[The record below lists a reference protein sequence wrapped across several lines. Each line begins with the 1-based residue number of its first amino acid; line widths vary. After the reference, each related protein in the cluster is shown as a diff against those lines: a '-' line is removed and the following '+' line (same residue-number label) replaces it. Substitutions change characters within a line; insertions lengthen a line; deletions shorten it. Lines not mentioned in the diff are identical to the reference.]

1 MDKQKFYAVRCGLI
15 PGIYNTWDECS
26 KNVSGYSG
34 AEYKSFESREDAVKW
49 LGEGD
54 DSIPLT
60 LSTDK
65 CYYAVRAGED
75 PGIYESWEEAKKAI
89 GYYGNDAVFKK
100 FTSRSDAI
108 TFMKSQDS
116 ETVKKDNTGTFYAVR
131 VGDNPGVYESWD
143 NAKKVGIGSNEC
155 PVFKKFDNKVDA
167 EAFMVDDNWKV
178 TGNGSRKNFYAI
190 KDVEHPGIYESWEEA
205 KKNIDDWKTA
215 KFKGFYTKE
224 EAEEW
229 MKETKPDTKRR
240 KNFYAVRI
248 GAKPG
253 IYESWEEAKQNIG
266 NWKRAQFKGF
276 YTKEEAEEWMKET
289 KPTAFDDL
297 QSILETKP
305 YAFVDGSYNKDTKT
319 YGFGGF
325 LVENGE
331 RHKIQG
337 AGRDDDI
344 ASLWNVGGEL
354 SGAIEAIKLAI
365 ALELK
370 EIYIIYDYL
379 GIEMWATGKWKR
391 NKPVTE
397 AYYRFIQDIKELI
410 DVHFVKVKGHTGIDG
425 NEEADKLAKEAAG
438 INIESQWVDE
448 DLIEL
453 NPASD
458 LYSYI
463 DEIEKENKTD
473 EEESDISSSDDSE

>member
-116 ETVKKDNTGTFYAVR
+116 ETVKKDNAGTFYAVR

-143 NAKKVGIGSNEC
+143 NAKKVGIGSNDC

-215 KFKGFYTKE
+215 K
-224 EAEEW
+224 
-229 MKETKPDTKRR
+229 
-240 KNFYAVRI
+240 
-248 GAKPG
+248 
-253 IYESWEEAKQNIG
+253 
-266 NWKRAQFKGF
+266 FKGF

-438 INIESQWVDE
+438 INSESQWVDE

-473 EEESDISSSDDSE
+473 KEESDVSSSDDSE

>member
-108 TFMKSQDS
+108 AFMKSQDS
-116 ETVKKDNTGTFYAVR
+116 ETVKKDNAGTFYAVR

-143 NAKKVGIGSNEC
+143 NAKKVGIGSNDC

-215 KFKGFYTKE
+215 K
-224 EAEEW
+224 
-229 MKETKPDTKRR
+229 
-240 KNFYAVRI
+240 
-248 GAKPG
+248 
-253 IYESWEEAKQNIG
+253 
-266 NWKRAQFKGF
+266 FKGF

-438 INIESQWVDE
+438 INSESPLVDE

-473 EEESDISSSDDSE
+473 KEESDVSSSDDSE

>member
-116 ETVKKDNTGTFYAVR
+116 ETVKKDNAGTFYAVR

-143 NAKKVGIGSNEC
+143 NAKKVGIGSNDC

-215 KFKGFYTKE
+215 K
-224 EAEEW
+224 
-229 MKETKPDTKRR
+229 
-240 KNFYAVRI
+240 
-248 GAKPG
+248 
-253 IYESWEEAKQNIG
+253 
-266 NWKRAQFKGF
+266 FKGF

-438 INIESQWVDE
+438 INSESSLVDE

-473 EEESDISSSDDSE
+473 KEESDVSSSDDSE

>member
-1 MDKQKFYAVRCGLI
+1 MVVNYA
-15 PGIYNTWDECS
+15 
-26 KNVSGYSG
+26 
-34 AEYKSFESREDAVKW
+34 A
-49 LGEGD
+49 
-54 DSIPLT
+54 
-60 LSTDK
+60 
-65 CYYAVRAGED
+65 
-75 PGIYESWEEAKKAI
+75 
-89 GYYGNDAVFKK
+89 
-100 FTSRSDAI
+100 
-108 TFMKSQDS
+108 
-116 ETVKKDNTGTFYAVR
+116 
-131 VGDNPGVYESWD
+131 
-143 NAKKVGIGSNEC
+143 
-155 PVFKKFDNKVDA
+155 KFDNKVDA

-205 KKNIDDWKTA
+205 KKNIDEWKTA
-215 KFKGFYTKE
+215 K
-224 EAEEW
+224 
-229 MKETKPDTKRR
+229 
-240 KNFYAVRI
+240 
-248 GAKPG
+248 
-253 IYESWEEAKQNIG
+253 
-266 NWKRAQFKGF
+266 FKGF

-438 INIESQWVDE
+438 INSESPLVDE

>member
-143 NAKKVGIGSNEC
+143 NAKKVGIGSNDC

-215 KFKGFYTKE
+215 K
-224 EAEEW
+224 
-229 MKETKPDTKRR
+229 
-240 KNFYAVRI
+240 
-248 GAKPG
+248 
-253 IYESWEEAKQNIG
+253 
-266 NWKRAQFKGF
+266 FKGF

-438 INIESQWVDE
+438 INSESPLVDE

-473 EEESDISSSDDSE
+473 KEESDVSSSDDSE

>member
-65 CYYAVRAGED
+65 YYYAVRAGED

-116 ETVKKDNTGTFYAVR
+116 ETVKKDNAGTFYAVR

-143 NAKKVGIGSNEC
+143 NAKKVGIGSNDC

-215 KFKGFYTKE
+215 K
-224 EAEEW
+224 
-229 MKETKPDTKRR
+229 
-240 KNFYAVRI
+240 
-248 GAKPG
+248 
-253 IYESWEEAKQNIG
+253 
-266 NWKRAQFKGF
+266 FKGF

-365 ALELK
+365 ALELN

-438 INIESQWVDE
+438 INSESPLVDE

-473 EEESDISSSDDSE
+473 EEESDVSSSDDSE

>member
-116 ETVKKDNTGTFYAVR
+116 ETVKKDNAGTFYAVR

-143 NAKKVGIGSNEC
+143 NAKKVGIGSNDC

-215 KFKGFYTKE
+215 K
-224 EAEEW
+224 
-229 MKETKPDTKRR
+229 
-240 KNFYAVRI
+240 
-248 GAKPG
+248 
-253 IYESWEEAKQNIG
+253 
-266 NWKRAQFKGF
+266 FKGF

-438 INIESQWVDE
+438 INSESPWVDE

>member
-108 TFMKSQDS
+108 AFMKSQDS
-116 ETVKKDNTGTFYAVR
+116 ETVKKDNAGTFYAVR

-143 NAKKVGIGSNEC
+143 NAKKVGIGSNDC

-229 MKETKPDTKRR
+229 MKETKP
-240 KNFYAVRI
+240 
-248 GAKPG
+248 
-253 IYESWEEAKQNIG
+253 
-266 NWKRAQFKGF
+266 
-276 YTKEEAEEWMKET
+276 
-289 KPTAFDDL
+289 TAFDDL

-337 AGRDDDI
+337 AGHDDDI

-438 INIESQWVDE
+438 INSESPLVDE

-473 EEESDISSSDDSE
+473 KEESDVSSSDDSE

>member
-108 TFMKSQDS
+108 AFMKSQDS
-116 ETVKKDNTGTFYAVR
+116 ETVKKDNAGTFYAVR

-143 NAKKVGIGSNEC
+143 NAKKVGIGSNDC

-215 KFKGFYTKE
+215 K
-224 EAEEW
+224 
-229 MKETKPDTKRR
+229 
-240 KNFYAVRI
+240 
-248 GAKPG
+248 
-253 IYESWEEAKQNIG
+253 
-266 NWKRAQFKGF
+266 FKGF

-438 INIESQWVDE
+438 INSESPLVDE

-473 EEESDISSSDDSE
+473 EEESDVSSSDDSE

>member
-116 ETVKKDNTGTFYAVR
+116 ETVKKDNAGTFYAVR

-143 NAKKVGIGSNEC
+143 NAKKVGIGSNDC

-215 KFKGFYTKE
+215 K
-224 EAEEW
+224 
-229 MKETKPDTKRR
+229 
-240 KNFYAVRI
+240 
-248 GAKPG
+248 
-253 IYESWEEAKQNIG
+253 
-266 NWKRAQFKGF
+266 FKGF

-438 INIESQWVDE
+438 INSESPLVDE

-463 DEIEKENKTD
+463 D
-473 EEESDISSSDDSE
+473 

>member
-116 ETVKKDNTGTFYAVR
+116 ETVKKDNAGTFYAVR

-143 NAKKVGIGSNEC
+143 NAKKVGIGSNDC

-215 KFKGFYTKE
+215 K
-224 EAEEW
+224 
-229 MKETKPDTKRR
+229 
-240 KNFYAVRI
+240 
-248 GAKPG
+248 
-253 IYESWEEAKQNIG
+253 
-266 NWKRAQFKGF
+266 FKGF

-438 INIESQWVDE
+438 INSESPLVDE

>member
-49 LGEGD
+49 LGEGV

-116 ETVKKDNTGTFYAVR
+116 ETVKKDNAGTFYAVR

-143 NAKKVGIGSNEC
+143 NAKKVGIGSNDC

-215 KFKGFYTKE
+215 K
-224 EAEEW
+224 
-229 MKETKPDTKRR
+229 
-240 KNFYAVRI
+240 
-248 GAKPG
+248 
-253 IYESWEEAKQNIG
+253 
-266 NWKRAQFKGF
+266 FKGF

-438 INIESQWVDE
+438 INSESPLVDE

-463 DEIEKENKTD
+463 DEIEKENKTN
-473 EEESDISSSDDSE
+473 EEESDVSSSDDSE

>member
-116 ETVKKDNTGTFYAVR
+116 ETVKKDNAGTFYAVR

-143 NAKKVGIGSNEC
+143 NAKKVGIGSNDC

-215 KFKGFYTKE
+215 K
-224 EAEEW
+224 
-229 MKETKPDTKRR
+229 
-240 KNFYAVRI
+240 
-248 GAKPG
+248 
-253 IYESWEEAKQNIG
+253 
-266 NWKRAQFKGF
+266 FKGF

-438 INIESQWVDE
+438 INSESPLVDE

-473 EEESDISSSDDSE
+473 EEESDVSSSDDSE

>member
-116 ETVKKDNTGTFYAVR
+116 ETVKKDNAGTFYAVR

-143 NAKKVGIGSNEC
+143 NAKKVGIGSNDC

-215 KFKGFYTKE
+215 K
-224 EAEEW
+224 
-229 MKETKPDTKRR
+229 
-240 KNFYAVRI
+240 
-248 GAKPG
+248 
-253 IYESWEEAKQNIG
+253 
-266 NWKRAQFKGF
+266 FKGF

-438 INIESQWVDE
+438 INSESTLVDE

-473 EEESDISSSDDSE
+473 KEESDVSSSDDSE

>member
-54 DSIPLT
+54 DSVPLT

-116 ETVKKDNTGTFYAVR
+116 ETVKKDNAGTFYAVR

-143 NAKKVGIGSNEC
+143 NAKKVGIGSNDC

-215 KFKGFYTKE
+215 K
-224 EAEEW
+224 
-229 MKETKPDTKRR
+229 
-240 KNFYAVRI
+240 
-248 GAKPG
+248 
-253 IYESWEEAKQNIG
+253 
-266 NWKRAQFKGF
+266 FKGF

-438 INIESQWVDE
+438 INSDSSLVDE

-463 DEIEKENKTD
+463 DEIEKENKTNK
-473 EEESDISSSDDSE
+473 EESDVSSSDDSE

>member
-116 ETVKKDNTGTFYAVR
+116 ETVKKDNAGTFYAVR

-143 NAKKVGIGSNEC
+143 NAKKVGIGSNDC

-215 KFKGFYTKE
+215 K
-224 EAEEW
+224 
-229 MKETKPDTKRR
+229 
-240 KNFYAVRI
+240 
-248 GAKPG
+248 
-253 IYESWEEAKQNIG
+253 
-266 NWKRAQFKGF
+266 FKGF

-438 INIESQWVDE
+438 INSESPLVDE

-473 EEESDISSSDDSE
+473 KEESDISSSDDSE

>member
-116 ETVKKDNTGTFYAVR
+116 ETVKKDNAGTFYAVR

-143 NAKKVGIGSNEC
+143 NAKKVGIGSNDC

-215 KFKGFYTKE
+215 K
-224 EAEEW
+224 
-229 MKETKPDTKRR
+229 
-240 KNFYAVRI
+240 
-248 GAKPG
+248 
-253 IYESWEEAKQNIG
+253 
-266 NWKRAQFKGF
+266 FKGF

-438 INIESQWVDE
+438 INSESPLVDE

-473 EEESDISSSDDSE
+473 KEESDVSSSDDSE